1 MCLELDMHID
11 DTHQPGP
18 GPPQPA
24 PAPAGQ
30 GGPERPD
37 PAADLRP
44 GGFLD
49 QVLEESKA
57 RARGEAGTLHEE
69 LATDLHTMRQ
79 AMASPKY
86 YLTRYLDLPAEAVPG
101 WLVRHQTDQYRIDA
115 VLRFCVG
122 RRWRVEDE
130 GGKLRAAALKHY
142 QMRPDAYDQVLGD
155 LLPEDFRQQGRAALA
170 EARFEEG
177 ANDTAAEDWPVYRAR
192 LRRRRGR
199 PLLGIPTGLPALD
212 RALGG
217 LRGLTYLGGGTGA
230 GKTSLGLFIAMHALR
245 ARQDLGVL
253 FYSLDMPKVTLYDRL
268 LSQEAG
274 VEYADLLGEAA
285 DPGLEGRL
293 DEAERRLQ
301 TEVLPRLRVAEYLA
315 VPEGKWL
322 AQVMVD
328 DLVRLL
334 ESMPVE
340 EVLVVVDYF
349 QLLPVP
355 DSITA
360 ALDADFY
367 RVRSLQR
374 VQAWSRTNTN
384 PLGFPILAI
393 SEVRKGES
401 GRSEVGV
408 GDLMGSARLGYSAE
422 AVLLL
427 EPAGQADKGPVV
439 PVRLK
444 VAKGRDG
451 ATRTDIDLLFEY
463 TRSRFREAP
472 QPRGPKGG
480 GKAKKGGPAQ
490 KSDAAKTD
498 PLAGLE
504 G

>member
-1 MCLELDMHID
+1 MSID

-24 PAPAGQ
+24 PAPAEQ
-30 GGPERPD
+30 GGAERPD
-37 PAADLRP
+37 PAADLQL

-49 QVLEESKA
+49 QRLEDSKD
-57 RARGEAGTLHEE
+57 RARGAADTLRRQ
-69 LATDLHTMRQ
+69 LAADLKTMRE
-79 AMASPKY
+79 AMANPSHY
-86 YLTRYLDLPAEAVPG
+86 VSFPAPPPPVDVPS
-101 WLVRHQTDQYRIDA
+101 WLVRHRHERYRPDN
-115 VLRFCVG
+115 VLLFGLG

-130 GGKLRAAALKHY
+130 GGKLRSAALKQY
-142 QMRPDAYDQVLGD
+142 QMQPDAYDAVFGD
-155 LLPEDFRQQGRAALA
+155 LLPEDFRQAGRAALA
-170 EARFEEG
+170 EARFEDG
-177 ANDTAAEDWPVYRAR
+177 ANRTAAEDWPVYRAR

-199 PLLGIPTGLPALD
+199 PLLGLSTGLPALD

-217 LRGLTYLGGGTGA
+217 VRGLTFVGGGTGA
-230 GKTSLGLFIAMHALR
+230 GKTSLALFIAAHALR
-245 ARQDLGVL
+245 ARQDVGVL
-253 FYSLDMPKVTLYDRL
+253 FYSLDMPKTVLYDRL
-268 LSQEAG
+268 LSHEAG
-274 VEYADLLGEAA
+274 VEYADLLGEAGDA
-285 DPGLEGRL
+285 GLEGRL

-301 TEVLPRLRVAEYLA
+301 TEVLPRLRVAEDLA
-315 VPEGKWL
+315 VPDRKSL

-328 DLVRLL
+328 DLSRLL

-355 DSITA
+355 TDIAA

-374 VQAWSRTNTN
+374 VQQWSRTNAN
-384 PLGFPILAI
+384 PIGFPILAI

-408 GDLMGSARLGYSAE
+408 ADLMGSARLGYSAE
-422 AVLLL
+422 SVLLL
-427 EPAGQADKGPVV
+427 EPCGEAEKGPVV

-451 ATRTDIDLLFEY
+451 AARTDIDLSFEH
-463 TRSRFREAP
+463 TRSRFKEAP
-472 QPRGPKGG
+472 RPGGRKRG
-480 GKAKKGGPAQ
+480 GKATKSKPGQ
-490 KSDAAKTD
+490 KSDAAKID

>member
-1 MCLELDMHID
+1 MHID

-24 PAPAGQ
+24 PAPAEQ
-30 GGPERPD
+30 GSPGRPD

-49 QVLEESKA
+49 QRLEEAKG
-57 RARGEAGTLHEE
+57 RARGDADTLHQEQ
-69 LATDLHTMRQ
+69 ADDLTKMRQ
-79 AMASPKY
+79 AMASPKL

-101 WLVRHQTDQYRIDA
+101 WLVRQQTEQYRTDA
-115 VLRFCVG
+115 VLRFGLG

-130 GGKLRAAALKHY
+130 GGKLRSAALKHY
-142 QMRPDAYDQVLGD
+142 QMRPDAYDAVLGD
-155 LLPEDFRQQGRAALA
+155 LLPEDFRQEGRAAHA
-170 EARFEEG
+170 EARFEDG
-177 ANDTAAEDWPVYRAR
+177 ANRTAAEDWPVYRAR
-192 LRRRRGR
+192 LQRRRGR
-199 PLLGIPTGLPALD
+199 PLLGLATGLPALD

-217 LRGLTYLGGGTGA
+217 LRGLTYLGGGTGM
-230 GKTSLGLFIAMHALR
+230 GKTTLGLFIAAHALR

-253 FYSLDMPKVTLYDRL
+253 FYSLDMPKTVLYDRL

-274 VEYADLLGEAA
+274 VGYADLLGGT
-285 DPGLEGRL
+285 PTQGLEERL

-301 TEVLPRLRVAEYLA
+301 TEVLPRLRVAEHLTL
-315 VPEGKWL
+315 PEGKSL

-328 DLVRLL
+328 DLKELL
-334 ESMPVE
+334 ESMPVA

-374 VQAWSRTNTN
+374 VQACSRTNTN
-384 PLGFPILAI
+384 PVGFPILAI

-401 GRSEVGV
+401 GRCEVGV

-427 EPAGQADKGPVV
+427 EPCGEAEKGPVV
-439 PVRLK
+439 PVRMK

-451 ATRTDIDLLFEY
+451 ATRTDIDLLFEH
-463 TRSRFREAP
+463 TKSRFKEAARP
-472 QPRGPKGG
+472 GGQKRG
-480 GKAKKGGPAQ
+480 GKAAKSKPAQ
-490 KSDAAKTD
+490 KPDSGKID

-504 G
+504 A